1 VQLAC
6 LDRNGLLISEDALG
20 VFLDL
25 QFQGLLLFHCLPQFI
40 MDRLVLL
47 RRKRRYEGEGQKGG
61 RKGGEE
67 AGKRG
72 KRRKEGEEKMR

>member
-1 VQLAC
+1 MQLAC

-25 QFQGLLLFHCLPQFI
+25 QFQGLLLFHSLPQFI

-47 RRKRRYEGEGQKGG
+47 RRKRRHEGDGKMWQ
-61 RKGGEE
+61 E
-67 AGKRG
+67 AG
-72 KRRKEGEEKMR
+72 RKEGEEKMR